1 MLDRIIKDI
10 FIFFSTCLFLTIG
23 LELIS
28 PGLVLVYLN
37 PLFILS
43 IFLILLSYILCK
55 A

>member
-1 MLDRIIKDI
+1 MKDKFIKDI
-10 FIFFSTCLFLTIG
+10 FLFLSTCLLLTIA

-37 PLFILS
+37 PLFILF
-43 IFLILLSYILCK
+43 IWLIMLFYILLK